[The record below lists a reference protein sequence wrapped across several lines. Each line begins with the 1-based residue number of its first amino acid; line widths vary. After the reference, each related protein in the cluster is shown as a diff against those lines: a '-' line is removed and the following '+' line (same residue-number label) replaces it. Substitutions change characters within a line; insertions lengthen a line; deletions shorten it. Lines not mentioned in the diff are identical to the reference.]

1 LTGLRAASKN
11 GGKLF
16 GVVLE
21 GQESAADTGV
31 EMNLLQAHGACTF
44 GAPVFQSDEV
54 LKWNPFRDRIILT
67 IAAIFFEGV
76 ESYRAITS
84 STGVESFFD
93 LLIVNGSDNLRK
105 WKLLGSI
112 DEIMNDFHKHH
123 KEGSRIPAVFEPH
136 DVGGFVIRCSKID
149 DKSTLNRVA
158 QNSSGASDFSLHGPA
173 VSSKDS
179 IQLTGSNDAFHQSIV
194 VDTLKKSFSEKL
206 EWFPFQPGCIFQMR
220 WSSLQNEVGT
230 TFSMADSENS
240 ITVSG
245 DTRSVP
251 AITVKFVEGKLD
263 EPNCHLHSHC
273 FQALQTK
280 VEEITTGDS
289 DGRADASSRI
299 LYAHQYLDAYKPK
312 GKAALISPFFHS
324 IISLAAVIPTLA
336 FFVLLGW
343 SQITSVS
350 LVIYFLIFAF

>member
-1 LTGLRAASKN
+1 
-11 GGKLF
+11 
-16 GVVLE
+16 
-21 GQESAADTGV
+21 
-31 EMNLLQAHGACTF
+31 MNNLPRHDKVDGACTF

-67 IAAIFFEGV
+67 TAAIFFEGV

-93 LLIVNGSDNLRK
+93 LLIVNGSNNLRK

-123 KEGSRIPAVFEPH
+123 KGSRIPAVFEPH
-136 DVGGFVIRCSKID
+136 DAAGFVIRCSKID
-149 DKSTLNRVA
+149 VTSTLSRVA
-158 QNSSGASDFSLHGPA
+158 LNSSGASDFSLHGPA

-194 VDTLKKSFSEKL
+194 VNSSKKSFSEKL
-206 EWFPFQPGCIFQMR
+206 EWLPFQPGCVFQMR
-220 WSSLQNEVGT
+220 WSSLQNKENGT
-230 TFSMADSENS
+230 TFSMADNKNS

-251 AITVKFVEGKLD
+251 DITVKFVEGELD
-263 EPNCHLHSHC
+263 EPNCHLHTQC
-273 FQALQTK
+273 FQALQKK
-280 VEEITTGDS
+280 VEEITTGES
-289 DGRADASSRI
+289 DGKADASGRI

-324 IISLAAVIPTLA
+324 VIALAAVIPTLA

-343 SQITSVS
+343 SQITSLS
-350 LVIYFLIFAF
+350 LVIYFLIFAFCKVSIKSSFTPWFCGGPLQRIF